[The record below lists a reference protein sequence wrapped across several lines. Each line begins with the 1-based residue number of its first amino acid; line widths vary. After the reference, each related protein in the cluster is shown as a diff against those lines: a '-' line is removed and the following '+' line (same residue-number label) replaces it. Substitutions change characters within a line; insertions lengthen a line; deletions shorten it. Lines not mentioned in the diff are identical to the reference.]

1 MSDLMEK
8 DRHVISMQGSSTE
21 TPWVECT
28 CGWKAGPSTEL
39 MELGSAAFNHRDET
53 GHGLRNSTFGMHD

>member
-1 MSDLMEK
+1 MEK

-28 CGWKAGPSTEL
+28 CGWKTEATTEL
-39 MELGSAAFNHRDET
+39 MLLGTAAFKHRDET
-53 GHGLRNSTFGMHD
+53 GHGLRHVADGAGD